1 MAEDTETVVMGAR
14 VPKQLRAKIV
24 AEQQRIAKL
33 TGIEPS
39 LNEVMQMLLERALE
53 ANGKRR

>member
-1 MAEDTETVVMGAR
+1 MAEETVVMGAR
-14 VPKQLRAKIV
+14 VPKSLHTKLV

-39 LNEVMQMLLERALE
+39 LNEVTRMLLERGLE
-53 ANGKRR
+53 ANGKRRG